1 MARTVQ
7 IPISFNF
14 RTVRFK
20 WEEVEGKIVG
30 LEWGPTGDYWDLR
43 AKITGHDRT
52 VRLESDDVPQGL
64 WDQCVEAVGSFK
76 DIDDW
81 DNADQTIER
90 VCAGFHPR
98 LLLGSE
104 VEDHLGE
111 DEDDNSLPA
120 DAWQLRDDFMRV
132 NASDESSVLAFLNRW
147 GRWELRRY
155 ALLQGLA
162 RFQQKIRRALVS
174 PPDEWLSSEFNL
186 LNLDADLDL
195 QRKSEYPY
203 FTMDTV
209 ECKSAISTTVTLDLL
224 RQVRFETCARH
235 DCGQPFPITSRHK
248 RKFCSQY
255 CGHLESVRKARASN
269 NKHHIERETWVAN
282 ARESNIDVSA
292 ELNRVQEST

>member
-1 MARTVQ
+1 VARIVQ

-20 WEEVEGKIVG
+20 WKEVESKIVG
-30 LEWGPTGDYWDLR
+30 LEWGPTGDDWDLR
-43 AKITGHDRT
+43 AKITGHDRIA
-52 VRLESDDVPQGL
+52 RLESDDVPERL
-64 WDQCVEAVGSFK
+64 WNQCVKAVRSFK

-98 LLLGSE
+98 LLLASE
-104 VEDHLGE
+104 VEDRLGE
-111 DEDDNSLPA
+111 DEDDHSLPA
-120 DAWQLRDDFMRV
+120 DAWQLRDDFLRL
-132 NASDESSVLAFLNRW
+132 ASSDVSSASALAFLNRW
-147 GRWELRRY
+147 GRWETRRY
-155 ALLQGLA
+155 ALLHGLV

-186 LNLDADLDL
+186 LDFDADLDL
-195 QRKSEYPY
+195 ERKSEYPY

-209 ECKSAISTTVTLDLL
+209 ECKSAISITVTLDLL
-224 RQVRFETCARH
+224 RQVRFETCARQ

-255 CGHLESVRKARASN
+255 CGHLESVRRARAS
-269 NKHHIERETWVAN
+269 ERN
-282 ARESNIDVSA
+282 ASHRKGD
-292 ELNRVQEST
+292 LGC